1 MRLCRFA
8 LSVFAVFFLTF
19 VLVSCGG
26 TASVLSKQAPS
37 ISGAVPNSPSGGGS
51 TGGGSTGGGST
62 GGGSTGGG
70 STPSSGT
77 VIDNIEDN
85 NWLTCGA
92 CGNNGGTGAV
102 AGYSAT
108 TGIGSPSED
117 GSSVEFRI
125 SATVPFTNAYFYQ
138 QHNPVPTHFA
148 QLTYEF
154 DLYIPSGLEN
164 LPQAI
169 EFECQQQLSGW
180 IYNFAWQADYASN
193 SWRIFDYGAKR
204 WDSTGIS
211 LQRFSPGTW
220 HHIVTEYHND
230 TTTHSVFHDAIAID
244 GVRTP
249 VNIRHNAFFSGSGDQ
264 FTNAFQ
270 LDSNNIP
277 SPYRVY
283 VDKMKITYQ

>member
-8 LSVFAVFFLTF
+8 LSVFAVFVLTF

-26 TASVLSKQAPS
+26 KASDLSRQAPS
-37 ISGAVPNSPSGGGS
+37 VSASGGGSPSGGGS
-51 TGGGSTGGGST
+51 TGGG
-62 GGGSTGGG
+62 G
-70 STPSSGT
+70 STPSSAT
-77 VIDNIEDN
+77 IIDNIEDN
-85 NWLTCGA
+85 DWLTCGA
-92 CGNNGGTGAV
+92 CGNNNGTGPV

-117 GSSVEFRI
+117 GTSTQFMI

-138 QHNPVPTHFA
+138 QHNPVRTQFA

-154 DLYIPSGLEN
+154 DLYIPNGLEN

-169 EFECQQQLSGW
+169 EFESQQQLGGW
-180 IYNFAWQADYASN
+180 VYNFAWQADYASN

-211 LQRFSPGTW
+211 LKRFSPGTW

-230 TTTHSVFHDAIAID
+230 TNTHSVFHDAIAID

-270 LDSNNIP
+270 LDSNGIP
-277 SPYRVY
+277 NPYRVY